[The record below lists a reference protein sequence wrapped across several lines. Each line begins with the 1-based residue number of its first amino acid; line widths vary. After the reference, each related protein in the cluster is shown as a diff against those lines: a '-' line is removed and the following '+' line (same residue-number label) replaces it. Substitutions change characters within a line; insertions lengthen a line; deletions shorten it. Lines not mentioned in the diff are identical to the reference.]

1 MKTKLFMLLS
11 FCLTVAFAQSQTQPT
26 KPDYIGELQLVTV
39 TPSLS
44 SKMDQLVSTSNNR
57 RGKRWKVL

>member
-44 SKMDQLVSTSNNR
+44 SKMDQLVSTPTTGEAR
-57 RGKRWKVL
+57 D